1 MVTYFYKQVNQV
13 VKDMKKF
20 YEAPDFEARKLVSF
34 DSISA
39 NTMSGD
45 DNEIDAGEAWPD
57 F

>member
-1 MVTYFYKQVNQV
+1 
-13 VKDMKKF
+13 MKKF

-34 DSISA
+34 ESISA